1 MFGTSNDTTLRPDR
15 IPPKFCFTSG
25 NCQSCNTSATKF
37 AEEIS
42 TKTALKITY
51 VNESWKIITLHRI
64 EPYFLRFLY
73 YYFSCSKYVFS
84 FAKSHQTFSRTTAT
98 LYLKISS
105 SSSSSFFLLAAM
117 LITSASFCSS
127 SSGLSLRTT
136 IPRSWA
142 SRPAKRK
149 QTKQSFIEKKKNC
162 AQRKIRCIEE
172 FPQKTCKLVTERA
185 I

>member
-15 IPPKFCFTSG
+15 IAPKFCFTSG

-37 AEEIS
+37 AAEIS
-42 TKTALKITY
+42 TKTALKITC
-51 VNESWKIITLHRI
+51 VNESWKIITLYRI
-64 EPYFLRFLY
+64 KPYLLRFFY
-73 YYFSCSKYVFS
+73 YYFSCSEYVFS

-142 SRPAKRK
+142 SRPAKHK
-149 QTKQSFIEKKKNC
+149 QTKQSFIEKKKKQNC
-162 AQRKIRCIEE
+162 ARREIRVCKIITS
-172 FPQKTCKLVTERA
+172 P
-185 I
+185 